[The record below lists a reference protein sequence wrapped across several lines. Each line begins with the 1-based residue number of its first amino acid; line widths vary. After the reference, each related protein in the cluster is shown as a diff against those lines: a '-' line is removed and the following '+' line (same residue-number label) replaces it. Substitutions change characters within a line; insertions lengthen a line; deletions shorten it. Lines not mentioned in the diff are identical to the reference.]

1 MRASRTIIVVEDDEE
16 TLNIVARTL
25 AAADYDVLW
34 ARNGDD
40 TLTVLDRHD
49 SPIALMIVDVFLPGM
64 TGPELVAVVTRKYP
78 IAGAIYVSAFD
89 LEAVRTHGVDPDTM
103 PFLAKP
109 YEPDELLNTVEK
121 LLGGETVT
129 SRQAPNG

>member
-64 TGPELVAVVTRKYP
+64 TGPELVEVVTRKYP
-78 IAGAIYVSAFD
+78 GAGAIYVSAFD

-109 YEPDELLNTVEK
+109 YEPDDLLSVVENV
-121 LLGGETVT
+121 LGGGTTT
-129 SRQAPNG
+129 SRQAPPG